1 MFKNCSITIRE
12 NLLQHHQQPGEQE
25 LKKKNRRQQ
34 EENGFI
40 VYWIFIFVLFSVKVL
55 QIKTCL
61 SANNRVVS
69 RGESDL
75 KLSLF
80 QAEIVHECCVSV

>member
-1 MFKNCSITIRE
+1 MKTCCSIA
-12 NLLQHHQQPGEQE
+12 PGEQE

-80 QAEIVHECCVSV
+80 QAELRMNVLLLKYFPNGGSF

>member
-1 MFKNCSITIRE
+1 MKTCCSIA
-12 NLLQHHQQPGEQE
+12 PGEQE

-34 EENGFI
+34 ENGFI

-75 KLSLF
+75 KLSPF
-80 QAEIVHECCVSV
+80 QAELRMNAPRFSHFPKN